1 MTELITAIVPY
12 ISPAAFPTVVV
23 VLGLFYIYR
32 KIGNERQITKT
43 QRDNDSLQIHDQLLK
58 HDFEIANLKGQSIHH
73 EQILDDLRQQV
84 TILNQNLSVVVTKLD
99 TLAEAIKELKK

>member
-32 KIGNERQITKT
+32 KIGNERKDTKIE
-43 QRDNDSLQIHDQLLK
+43 RDKDSENIK
-58 HDFEIANLKGQSIHH
+58 TEIAVLKSEL
-73 EQILDDLRQQV
+73 EQIKALD
-84 TILNQNLSVVVTKLD
+84 LSTKLAQISTD
-99 TLAEAIKELKK
+99 INWIKLKLMEKK

>member
-32 KIGNERQITKT
+32 KIGNERKDTKIE
-43 QRDNDSLQIHDQLLK
+43 RDKDSENIK
-58 HDFEIANLKGQSIHH
+58 AEIAVLKNELENLKR
-73 EQILDDLRQQV
+73 LD
-84 TILNQNLSVVVTKLD
+84 LD
-99 TLAEAIKELKK
+99 ARLAAEFH

>member
-32 KIGNERQITKT
+32 KIGNERKDTKIE
-43 QRDNDSLQIHDQLLK
+43 RDKDSETIK
-58 HDFEIANLKGQSIHH
+58 AEIAVLKNEL
-73 EQILDDLRQQV
+73 EQIKSLD
-84 TILNQNLSVVVTKLD
+84 LSTKLAQISTD
-99 TLAEAIKELKK
+99 INWIKLKLMEKK

>member
-32 KIGNERQITKT
+32 KIGNERKDTKIE
-43 QRDNDSLQIHDQLLK
+43 RDKDSENIK
-58 HDFEIANLKGQSIHH
+58 AEIAVLKNEL
-73 EQILDDLRQQV
+73 EQIKALDLSSKLAQIQTDL
-84 TILNQNLSVVVTKLD
+84 SW
-99 TLAEAIKELKK
+99 IKEKLK

>member
-32 KIGNERQITKT
+32 KIGNERNNTKKE
-43 QRDNDSLQIHDQLLK
+43 RDADSEQMKTRIALL
-58 HDFEIANLKGQSIHH
+58 ENEVNRLKDLDLESKLA
-73 EQILDDLRQQV
+73 QILTDL
-84 TILNQNLSVVVTKLD
+84 
-99 TLAEAIKELKK
+99 AWLKDRMK

>member
-32 KIGNERQITKT
+32 KIGNERKDTKLE
-43 QRDNDSLQIHDQLLK
+43 RDKDSENIK
-58 HDFEIANLKGQSIHH
+58 AEIAVLKSEL
-73 EQILDDLRQQV
+73 EQIKSLD
-84 TILNQNLSVVVTKLD
+84 LSTKLAQIQTD
-99 TLAEAIKELKK
+99 LAWIKEKLK

>member
-32 KIGNERQITKT
+32 KIGNERKDTKIE
-43 QRDNDSLQIHDQLLK
+43 RDKDSENIK
-58 HDFEIANLKGQSIHH
+58 AEIAVLKSEL
-73 EQILDDLRQQV
+73 EQIKSLD
-84 TILNQNLSVVVTKLD
+84 LSTKLAQISTD
-99 TLAEAIKELKK
+99 INWIKLKLMEKK

>member
-32 KIGNERQITKT
+32 KIGNERKDTKIE
-43 QRDNDSLQIHDQLLK
+43 RDKDSENIK
-58 HDFEIANLKGQSIHH
+58 AEIAVLKSELDNLKR
-73 EQILDDLRQQV
+73 LD
-84 TILNQNLSVVVTKLD
+84 LD
-99 TLAEAIKELKK
+99 ARLAAIETSLEYIKHMLESRK

>member
-32 KIGNERQITKT
+32 KIGNERK
-43 QRDNDSLQIHDQLLK
+43 
-58 HDFEIANLKGQSIHH
+58 
-73 EQILDDLRQQV
+73 
-84 TILNQNLSVVVTKLD
+84 VTKSERDTQHENLLARVMLLENEIQQIKKLD
-99 TLAEAIKELKK
+99 LDARLAQIQTDLDWIKDKLRNS

>member
-32 KIGNERQITKT
+32 KIGNERKDTKLE
-43 QRDNDSLQIHDQLLK
+43 RDK
-58 HDFEIANLKGQSIHH
+58 DFENIKAEIAVLKNEL
-73 EQILDDLRQQV
+73 EQIKSLD
-84 TILNQNLSVVVTKLD
+84 LSTKLAQIQTD
-99 TLAEAIKELKK
+99 LAWIKEKLK

>member
-32 KIGNERQITKT
+32 KIGNERKDTKIE
-43 QRDNDSLQIHDQLLK
+43 RDKDSENIK
-58 HDFEIANLKGQSIHH
+58 AEIAVLKSEL
-73 EQILDDLRQQV
+73 EQIKALD
-84 TILNQNLSVVVTKLD
+84 LSTKL
-99 TLAEAIKELKK
+99 AAIQTDIQWIKARLMEKK

>member
-32 KIGNERQITKT
+32 KIGNERKATKSE
-43 QRDNDSLQIHDQLLK
+43 RDADSEQMKTRIALLENDVKRLKELDLDARLASIETSLKYIESLLK
-58 HDFEIANLKGQSIHH
+58 DLK
-73 EQILDDLRQQV
+73 D
-84 TILNQNLSVVVTKLD
+84 
-99 TLAEAIKELKK
+99 KK

>member
-32 KIGNERQITKT
+32 KIGNERKDTKIE
-43 QRDNDSLQIHDQLLK
+43 RDKDSENIK
-58 HDFEIANLKGQSIHH
+58 AEIAVLKSEL
-73 EQILDDLRQQV
+73 EQIKALD
-84 TILNQNLSVVVTKLD
+84 LSSKL
-99 TLAEAIKELKK
+99 AAIQTDIQWIKSKLMEKK

>member
-32 KIGNERQITKT
+32 KIGNERKDTKIE
-43 QRDNDSLQIHDQLLK
+43 RDKDSENIK
-58 HDFEIANLKGQSIHH
+58 AEIAVLKNEL
-73 EQILDDLRQQV
+73 EQIKALD
-84 TILNQNLSVVVTKLD
+84 LSSKLASIQTD
-99 TLAEAIKELKK
+99 IQWIKSKLMEKK

>member
-32 KIGNERQITKT
+32 KIGNERKDTKIE
-43 QRDNDSLQIHDQLLK
+43 RDKDSENIK
-58 HDFEIANLKGQSIHH
+58 AEIAVLKNELDNLKR
-73 EQILDDLRQQV
+73 LD
-84 TILNQNLSVVVTKLD
+84 LD
-99 TLAEAIKELKK
+99 ARLAAIETSLEYIKHMLESRK

>member
-32 KIGNERQITKT
+32 KIGNERKDTKLE
-43 QRDNDSLQIHDQLLK
+43 RDKDSETIK
-58 HDFEIANLKGQSIHH
+58 AEIAVLKNEL
-73 EQILDDLRQQV
+73 EQIKSLD
-84 TILNQNLSVVVTKLD
+84 LSTKLAQISTD
-99 TLAEAIKELKK
+99 INWIKLKLMEKK